1 MGMNNKIIN
10 VLVLIVQALVSLAF
24 IGAGCMKLLTPYDAL
39 AIAPNMGWVL
49 DFSPASV
56 LVIASSEVLF
66 AVGMLLSF
74 FIEPL
79 KKWTSIF
86 ALGLIAIMLGAAA
99 THIGRGEPFVPN
111 IVLASFAA
119 FVAISRRDRL
129 KSH

>member
-1 MGMNNKIIN
+1 VGMNNKFIN
-10 VLVLIVQALVSLAF
+10 VLVLIVQGLVSLAF
-24 IGAGCMKLLTPYDAL
+24 LGAGCMKLLTPYDAL
-39 AIAPNMGWVL
+39 AIAPNMGWVM
-49 DFSPASV
+49 DFSPTSV
-56 LVIASSEVLF
+56 LVIASSEVLL

-99 THIGRGEPFVPN
+99 THIGRGEPIAPN

-119 FVAISRRDRL
+119 IVAISRRDRL